1 MNDCVLMNGIQH
13 EDGPFDDTVAEE
25 VLVIMGRSV
34 GLVHECRVGLH
45 GVAVNT
51 LGINPILFIRPEEL
65 NGVALTEIE
74 GILCRNILFRTN
86 DDMMVI
92 TAVAVP
98 YDGIFRIG
106 NTFPLA
112 FPFSMERAAIVL
124 VKLRINQISKHN
136 RVHRD
141 FLFADEGRVI
151 LCDFRNNTQING
163 NDGVTT
169 AGRSVERVSPGAFF
183 P

>member
-25 VLVIMGRSV
+25 VLVIMHRSV
-34 GLVHECRVGLH
+34 GLIHKCRVGLH

-51 LGINPILFIRPEEL
+51 LGVNPCLLVRPEEL

-74 GILCRNILFRTN
+74 RILCRNILFRTN

>member
-1 MNDCVLMNGIQH
+1 
-13 EDGPFDDTVAEE
+13 
-25 VLVIMGRSV
+25 
-34 GLVHECRVGLH
+34 
-45 GVAVNT
+45 
-51 LGINPILFIRPEEL
+51 
-65 NGVALTEIE
+65 
-74 GILCRNILFRTN
+74 
-86 DDMMVI
+86 MMVI
-92 TAVAVP
+92 TAIAVP